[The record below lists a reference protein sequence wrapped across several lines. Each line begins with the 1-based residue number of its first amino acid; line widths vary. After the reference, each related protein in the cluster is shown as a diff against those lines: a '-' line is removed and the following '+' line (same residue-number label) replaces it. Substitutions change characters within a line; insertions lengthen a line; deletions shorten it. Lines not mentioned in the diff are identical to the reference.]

1 MPNSCADCVQQIRE
15 LTGGQRAGSATGMS
29 TRTYSGSCQC
39 GRVRFE
45 ADMDLSAQP
54 SPLVRPHAFRLLAG
68 EADLSDMQFGPMLG
82 HNLFCRH
89 CRIRPFGKGRLAA
102 LGGEFYFINLATLD
116 LETSEPASTGIAC
129 AG

>member
-1 MPNSCADCVQQIRE
+1 
-15 LTGGQRAGSATGMS
+15 MS

-45 ADMDLSAQP
+45 ADIDLSAQP
-54 SPLVRPHAFRLLAG
+54 FPLIRPHAFRLLTG

-102 LGGEFYFINLATLD
+102 LGGDFYLINLATLD
-116 LETSEPASTGIAC
+116 LEAAEAASLQSA
-129 AG
+129 